1 MSKGFRRFK
10 DDTEIL
16 RVTLRVLES
25 LSYDCDILEAKV
37 TLKMLDFLAIKETEA
52 LTEPETLVTKI
63 LENLIKNDDFATVLD
78 ANYQS
83 FLLELKD
90 LFPM

>member
-1 MSKGFRRFK
+1 M
-10 DDTEIL
+10 